1 MHGKIERVSSMN
13 CFESGLIT
21 QEQQERINGVVH
33 DAAWL
38 EKCIDT
44 NCKPSREKAL
54 ALNALEECVMWA
66 NKSISH
72 EEVKVASN

>member
-1 MHGKIERVSSMN
+1 MN
-13 CFESGLIT
+13 CFESGPIT
-21 QEQQERINGVVH
+21 QEQQERINGIVH

-54 ALNALEECVMWA
+54 ALIALEEGVMLA
-66 NKSISH
+66 NKYISH
-72 EEVKVASN
+72 EEIKVASN

>member
-1 MHGKIERVSSMN
+1 MN
-13 CFESGLIT
+13 CFESGSIT
-21 QEQQERINGVVH
+21 QEQQERINGIVH

-38 EKCIDT
+38 EKRIDT

-72 EEVKVASN
+72 KEVKVASD

>member
-1 MHGKIERVSSMN
+1 MN
-13 CFESGLIT
+13 RFESRPIT
-21 QEQQERINGVVH
+21 QEQQERINGIVH

-54 ALNALEECVMWA
+54 ALTALEECVMWA
-66 NKSISH
+66 N
-72 EEVKVASN
+72 

>member
-1 MHGKIERVSSMN
+1 MN
-13 CFESGLIT
+13 CFESWPIT
-21 QEQQERINGVVH
+21 QEQQKRINDIVH

-66 NKSISH
+66 NKSISY

>member
-1 MHGKIERVSSMN
+1 MN
-13 CFESGLIT
+13 RFESRPIT
-21 QEQQERINGVVH
+21 QEQQERINGIVH

-38 EKCIDT
+38 EKCINT

-54 ALNALEECVMWA
+54 ALTALEECVMWA

-72 EEVKVASN
+72 EEESHVTGG